1 VSESSRITFD
11 HRRVRSLDDLTDL
24 AELMFPRNRAQQYA
38 AARILLQLKA
48 ARGLLESF
56 HVVETNHG
64 ISRRTLQRTRAK
76 LVRLGLI
83 ERVTWM
89 NGRYGGRNGWILS
102 GRMSAGLRSLAD
114 KIDRWRADTS
124 GERVAKEHSL
134 AELLRPAAL
143 ERGPQAD
150 FPPRVRDL
158 GPFVQPK
165 RI

>member
-1 VSESSRITFD
+1 VKEPTKIAFD

-24 AELMFPRNRAQQYA
+24 AELIFPGNKAQQYA

-76 LVRLGLI
+76 LARLGLI
-83 ERVTWM
+83 ERITRM
-89 NGRYGGRNGWILS
+89 NRRYGGRSGWRLS
-102 GRMSAGLRSLAD
+102 GRMSTGLRALAD
-114 KIDRWRADTS
+114 RIDRWRVDTLS
-124 GERVAKEHSL
+124 KRLAKEASL
-134 AELLRPAAL
+134 AELLRPASVA
-143 ERGPQAD
+143 RNHAA
-150 FPPRVRDL
+150 FPA
-158 GPFVQPK
+158 QPK